1 MARILAGTF
10 PAAGHVNPFL
20 PLVRALTSRGHEVVW
35 TSTPEF
41 RDRIRSAGARFATS
55 RHVPQARP
63 EGLTGTRALA
73 HSLKYTFIDNGPR
86 QLQDLQELAGRL
98 QPDLVLCDP
107 GFMGGLF
114 FHERTRV
121 PLVVVNILPMLFSS
135 CDTAPFG
142 LGLAPSDTWLG
153 RLRNS
158 VLNQAVEHVL
168 FREVQQHWNG
178 TRRRLGL
185 PSTGWMMDAPS
196 QATLYLQATV
206 PGFEYPRRDLPSNVR
221 YIGALPVEPP
231 ANWTAPDWWEDLDGT
246 RPVVHVTQG
255 TLANTEPKLI
265 RPALEGLAGE
275 NVLVVVATGGASHD
289 LPVPKNARV
298 APFLSYPALLPKTS
312 VMVTNGGYGGTQAAL
327 CHGVPVVVAGMTED
341 KPEVGARVNWSG
353 TGINLK
359 TESPSPEQVRQAVG
373 TLLSDSGYR
382 QRAQAL
388 RREYAAQDAI
398 AGAVDWIESISG
410 GRVKRAA

>member
-1 MARILAGTF
+1 M
-10 PAAGHVNPFL
+10 
-20 PLVRALTSRGHEVVW
+20 
-35 TSTPEF
+35 
-41 RDRIRSAGARFATS
+41 
-55 RHVPQARP
+55 
-63 EGLTGTRALA
+63 
-73 HSLKYTFIDNGPR
+73 
-86 QLQDLQELAGRL
+86 
-98 QPDLVLCDP
+98 
-107 GFMGGLF
+107 
-114 FHERTRV
+114 
-121 PLVVVNILPMLFSS
+121 
-135 CDTAPFG
+135 
-142 LGLAPSDTWLG
+142 
-153 RLRNS
+153 
-158 VLNQAVEHVL
+158 
-168 FREVQQHWNG
+168 
-178 TRRRLGL
+178 
-185 PSTGWMMDAPS
+185 
-196 QATLYLQATV
+196 
-206 PGFEYPRRDLPSNVR
+206 
-221 YIGALPVEPP
+221 
-231 ANWTAPDWWEDLDGT
+231 
-246 RPVVHVTQG
+246 VHVTQG